1 MKKFGLILMSL
12 MLLFSFALAAC
23 STDEDG
29 ESTSDK
35 PADEKPAG
43 DETPATETPSDEV
56 VELTFQNIP
65 NTGLDVLVKQYESE
79 NPNVT
84 INYQEVEFNDHHNG
98 LVTAL
103 AAGSGI
109 PDIAFVEIGFLETF
123 KGDQGNFTN
132 LYDLGAKD
140 VTGDYLDWKIK
151 QSENADGS
159 FLFGLPTDIGPMAMA
174 YRTDIFEA
182 AGLPTEP
189 DEVSALI
196 TNWDE
201 FVEVGKT
208 VVEKTGKPMTD
219 SGGTIYDT
227 MVGQLT
233 EVYFDE
239 NNELLLESNVG
250 VKEAYDRATAMVAAG
265 ITAKV
270 GQWSPE
276 WNAGINDGGFATL
289 MAPAWMMNFMKS
301 TAPDGSGNWNIAQMP
316 VASGNWGGS
325 FLTIPAASEHPEE
338 AYAFIEWLLSVDH
351 QYEIFKATGNFPS
364 TPSIYDKP
372 EIQDWTDEYFQGA
385 SVGKIYAEAALKV
398 VPVYFGPDHQT
409 VNTAI
414 KDAINNVENND
425 ADPQAEW
432 DAAIE
437 RVSRELR

>member
-1 MKKFGLILMSL
+1 MKRFGLILMSL

-23 STDEDG
+23 ATDEGG
-29 ESTSDK
+29 EGTT
-35 PADEKPAG
+35 DEG
-43 DETPATETPSDEV
+43 NGTTTPEPDDEV
-56 VELTFQNIP
+56 IELTFQNIP
-65 NTGLDVLVKQYESE
+65 NTGLDVLVEQYQSE
-79 NPNVT
+79 NPNIK
-84 INYQEVEFNDHHNG
+84 INYQEAEFADHHNG
-98 LVTAL
+98 LVTAM

-123 KGDQGNFTN
+123 KGQQNNFTN

-140 VTGDYLDWKIK
+140 ATGDYLDWKIK
-151 QSENADGS
+151 QAENADGS

-174 YRTDIFEA
+174 YRTDIFEQ
-182 AGLPTEP
+182 AGLPTDP

-196 TNWDE
+196 TDWE
-201 FVEVGKT
+201 KFVEVGKT
-208 VVEKTGKPMTD
+208 VLEKTGKPMTD

-239 NNELLLESNVG
+239 NNELLLETNAG
-250 VKEAYDRATAMVAAG
+250 VKEAYDRATAMVEAG

-289 MAPAWMMNFMKS
+289 MAPAWMMNYMKS
-301 TAPDGSGNWNIAQMP
+301 SAPDGAGNWNIAQMP

-325 FLTIPAASEHPEE
+325 FLTIPAASEHPQA
-338 AYAFIEWLLSVDH
+338 AYDFIEWLLSVDN

-364 TPSIYDKP
+364 TPGIYDKP

-385 SVGKIYAEAALKV
+385 PVGQIYAEAAEKV

-409 VNTAI
+409 VNTAV

-437 RVSRELR
+437 RVNRELR